1 MSETKYY
8 IGLMSGTSIDSIDA
22 ALVTISDNKTHLI
35 GSHSEDIPSTL
46 KNNLL
51 ALCSPG
57 TDEITRM
64 GSADYQLGKLFAKAT
79 NTLLAKN
86 QLVSKDVCAIGSHGQ
101 TIRHLPE
108 TSTPFTLQIG
118 NPSIISHDTGIC
130 TVADFRRSDMAAG
143 GQGAPLAP
151 AFHQAAFSHPQ
162 KHRVIVNIGGIAN
175 ITSLNPLKPAFG
187 FDTGPGNCLLD
198 YWAQQHIK
206 QSFDT
211 NGKWGASGK
220 TIPAL
225 LEKCLADPY
234 FQRRPPK
241 STGREHF
248 NPAWLNMQLNDE
260 KYLPVDI
267 QATLTALTAL
277 SISNEVK
284 ALKGPID
291 EVFICGGGAHNSA
304 VIDSIQSELA
314 SIPVT
319 STKPLGIAADWVE
332 AAAFAWL
339 AHQTL
344 NNRPANLPSVT
355 GANKACILGAIYP
368 V

>member
-1 MSETKYY
+1 
-8 IGLMSGTSIDSIDA
+8 
-22 ALVTISDNKTHLI
+22 
-35 GSHSEDIPSTL
+35 
-46 KNNLL
+46 
-51 ALCSPG
+51 
-57 TDEITRM
+57 
-64 GSADYQLGKLFAKAT
+64 
-79 NTLLAKN
+79 
-86 QLVSKDVCAIGSHGQ
+86 
-101 TIRHLPE
+101 
-108 TSTPFTLQIG
+108 
-118 NPSIISHDTGIC
+118 
-130 TVADFRRSDMAAG
+130 MAAG

-151 AFHQAAFSHPQ
+151 AFHQAAFSHPK
-162 KHRVIVNIGGIAN
+162 KHRVIVNIGGMAN
-175 ITSLNPLKPAFG
+175 ITSLNALKPALG

-198 YWAQQHIK
+198 YWAQQHIN

-211 NGKWGASGK
+211 NGDWGASGK

-248 NPAWLNMQLNDE
+248 NPAWLSMLLNDE
-260 KYLPVDI
+260 KYLPVDV
-267 QATLTALTAL
+267 QATLTALTAR
-277 SISNEVK
+277 SISNDIK
-284 ALKGPID
+284 ALEDSVD

-304 VIDSIQSELA
+304 LIDSIGSELA
-314 SIPVT
+314 SIPVN
-319 STKPLGIAADWVE
+319 STEPLGIAADWVE

-355 GANKACILGAIYP
+355 GANKACVLGAIYP